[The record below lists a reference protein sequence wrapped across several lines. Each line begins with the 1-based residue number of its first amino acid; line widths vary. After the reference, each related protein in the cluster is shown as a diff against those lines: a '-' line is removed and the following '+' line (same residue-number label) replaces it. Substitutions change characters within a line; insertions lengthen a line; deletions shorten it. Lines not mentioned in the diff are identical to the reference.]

1 MKITIIPEENCIEA
15 GGIKYSF
22 EMFGLLGKGGFPEG
36 TYFQILSKENGQLTI
51 RRYYPENSE
60 EEE

>member
-22 EMFGLLGKGGFPEG
+22 EFFSLLGEEGFPEG
-36 TYFQILSKENGQLTI
+36 TYFQIVSREDGRLTV
-51 RRYYPENSE
+51 RRYDPAGNRIDA
-60 EEE
+60 